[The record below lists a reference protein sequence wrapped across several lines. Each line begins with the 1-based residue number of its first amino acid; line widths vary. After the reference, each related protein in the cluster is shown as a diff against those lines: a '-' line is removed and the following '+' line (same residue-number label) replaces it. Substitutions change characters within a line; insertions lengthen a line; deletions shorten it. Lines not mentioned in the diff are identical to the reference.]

1 MQEEMI
7 ERNVYK
13 NWDQIEKFDIVK
25 KRANVKSIT
34 YVEAKVKSEKY
45 KKLSQIVTFKKL
57 KSIQK
62 YEASKEQKEEPQI
75 VNKVTVKTNGKIKRR
90 IIGTP
95 KTPTS
100 IKHLRRSA
108 RNNKKVI
115 TYQEYSS
122 SDDE

>member
-1 MQEEMI
+1 ML
-7 ERNVYK
+7 K
-13 NWDQIEKFDIVK
+13 WKIV
-25 KRANVKSIT
+25 VK
-34 YVEAKVKSEKY
+34 KY

-100 IKHLRRSA
+100 IKQLRRSA